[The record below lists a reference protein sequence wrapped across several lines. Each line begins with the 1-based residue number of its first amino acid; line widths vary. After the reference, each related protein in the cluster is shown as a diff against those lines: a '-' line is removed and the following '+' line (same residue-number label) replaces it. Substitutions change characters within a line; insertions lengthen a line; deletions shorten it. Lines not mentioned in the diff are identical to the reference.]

1 MKNTAINGVIMNDII
16 SKELSFLQKGYAM
29 AIAEGIDEVIGFLL
43 ENNASFA
50 YDNQKILGY
59 LTTLHNARTEFRSLV
74 PTNEEGG
81 E

>member
-1 MKNTAINGVIMNDII
+1 MKASTINGVVMNDVI

-59 LTTLHNARTEFRSLV
+59 LTTLHNARTELRSLV
-74 PTNEEGG
+74 PVEEGG
-81 E
+81 EQ